1 VCVYTCVC
9 ICIYRRY
16 MMTLT
21 TAIALSSCPKSG
33 QRVSRL
39 RALANRKST
48 TSAIFMSP
56 AVKRSVF
63 PPSFFFCSKVQRRCG
78 LHLPA
83 EKERERE
90 RERERESC
98 KEVCMFLNLIVS
110 SCEEFLCAC
119 RENTFYREGTH
130 SIVKRS
136 CVCVCVSV
144 CIYAGK
150 GGTEAV
156 LVFFDKKLSSCPKN
170 FF

>member
-1 VCVYTCVC
+1 
-9 ICIYRRY
+9 
-16 MMTLT
+16 
-21 TAIALSSCPKSG
+21 
-33 QRVSRL
+33 
-39 RALANRKST
+39 
-48 TSAIFMSP
+48 
-56 AVKRSVF
+56 
-63 PPSFFFCSKVQRRCG
+63 
-78 LHLPA
+78 
-83 EKERERE
+83 
-90 RERERESC
+90 
-98 KEVCMFLNLIVS
+98 MFLNLIVS

-170 FF
+170 VAGMGGTEAVWFFFVASYRMQRESDVRESVCEAGVLVHGGRRCRACHLCVSAQCV